1 MIKADNQSSQKTGID
16 ENRMQ
21 TALSQ
26 MLSSFY
32 LDVMYTKAQTPHDPG
47 EFLLYDG
54 VGLRSSEF
62 SEHTLHPPLGQ
73 GGWAWVH
80 RTPIWTNDY
89 FRDNR
94 FHTYHIVQAEG
105 TRSLLCV
112 PFVNAGLIIYGAR
125 RAQNAFSDRMATH
138 LIEAI
143 RTLWVRTRRADPNT
157 RYHAE
162 QQPVYRQYDCSER
175 EWNILSLL
183 TLGLVDEEMA
193 EILGIEASTVRFHL
207 RRLQRKLD
215 CRNRTHLAITAL
227 RLGIVI

>member
-1 MIKADNQSSQKTGID
+1 
-16 ENRMQ
+16 MQ

-26 MLSSFY
+26 LLSSFH
-32 LDVMYTKAQTPHDPG
+32 LDVMYTKAQTNNDPG
-47 EFLLYDG
+47 EFLLHDG

-62 SEHTLHPPLGQ
+62 SGHTMHPPLGQ
-73 GGWAWVH
+73 GGWAWIH

-105 TRSLLCV
+105 TRSVLCV
-112 PFVNAGLIIYGAR
+112 PFVNAGLIIYGAS
-125 RAQNAFSDRMATH
+125 RAQNAFSDRMANH
-138 LIEAI
+138 LIEAV
-143 RTLWVRTRRADPNT
+143 RTLWVRTVTAYSNSS
-157 RYHAE
+157 HNAE
-162 QQPVYRQYDCSER
+162 QPLYRQYDCSER

-193 EILGIEASTVRFHL
+193 EILGIEACTVRFHL

-227 RLGIVI
+227 SLGIVI